1 MPPGTDIT
9 LMKMVKF
16 GFGKLPLDTGAPRPL
31 GERIKAVPA
40 ALLRTRVSLGDAD
53 FLRTRADVRV

>member
-16 GFGKLPLDTGAPRPL
+16 GFGKLPLDTGAPQPPESEL
-31 GERIKAVPA
+31 KPY
-40 ALLRTRVSLGDAD
+40 LRLFYGHAW
-53 FLRTRADVRV
+53 A